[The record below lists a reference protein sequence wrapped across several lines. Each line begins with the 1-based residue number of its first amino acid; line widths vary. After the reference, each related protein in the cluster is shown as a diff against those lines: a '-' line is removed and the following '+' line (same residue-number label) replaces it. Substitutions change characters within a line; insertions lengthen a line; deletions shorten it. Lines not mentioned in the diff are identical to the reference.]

1 MPTVSRLN
9 LWTLWW
15 NSERLLHGYRGYWQA
30 PIFAGGR
37 LLVVDRRQPGRAYD
51 AVLPM
56 AFASNGWCGYFL
68 LRRLHVRFLQGN

>member
-9 LWTLWW
+9 LWTLW
-15 NSERLLHGYRGYWQA
+15 
-30 PIFAGGR
+30 
-37 LLVVDRRQPGRAYD
+37 DRRQPGRAYD

>member
-1 MPTVSRLN
+1 VPTVPRLN

-15 NSERLLHGYRGYWQA
+15 NSERLLHGYRGYWHA
-30 PIFAGGR
+30 PVFAGGR

-56 AFASNGWCGYFL
+56 AFASGLAAYACG
-68 LRRLHVRFLQGN
+68 V